1 MVKKLVKK
9 VVSRVKKDNEN
20 GARTAVLEDLF
31 YDFNRNRH
39 QVYVMNFVRGIF
51 FGLGSAIGA
60 TVVIALL
67 VALLNFFTDL
77 PGGIGGF
84 IQSIIDAMNRP
95 RT

>member
-1 MVKKLVKK
+1 MVKKLVRKIAK
-9 VVSRVKKDNEN
+9 RVKKDNEN
-20 GARTAVLEDLF
+20 GARTAILEDLF

-51 FGLGSAIGA
+51 FGVGSVLGA
-60 TVVIALL
+60 TVVIGL
-67 VALLNFFTDL
+67 VIALLNFFTDL

-95 RT
+95 RV